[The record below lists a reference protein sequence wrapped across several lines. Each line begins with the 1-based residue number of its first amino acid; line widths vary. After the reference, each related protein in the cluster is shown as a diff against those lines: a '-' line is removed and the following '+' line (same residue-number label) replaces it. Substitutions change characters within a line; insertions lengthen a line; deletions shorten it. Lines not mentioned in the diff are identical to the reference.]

1 MMSSHIG
8 SSLQISA
15 FLRNAQQQMVDR
27 FPLVSPA
34 GQPAGVVYTAAPGD
48 VRALNARSSSK
59 IAWPANMLTPVN
71 PVMS

>member
-1 MMSSHIG
+1 MRSSRWSTG
-8 SSLQISA
+8 
-15 FLRNAQQQMVDR
+15 

-34 GQPAGVVYTAAPGD
+34 GQPAGVVYAAAPGE

-71 PVMS
+71 PVTS